1 MSIYNILRRI
11 GQGGFAEVSLIAFP
25 DGSQAARKKFH
36 PNQAQPLGPAE
47 IEHIKE
53 RFKREVIILSSINH
67 PNVVKVLASEI
78 DIDPPAYIMPLANAT
93 LAQDLM
99 TIRGYPIQDRI
110 KVFMDILAGLEAIHD
125 LSIYHRDLKP
135 QNILRF
141 GNDYAI
147 SDFGLISLDK
157 SQVSVLTQTGMNMGS
172 DRYTAPEI
180 TSELKFA
187 SRASDI
193 YSAGCILHDLTTQGS
208 GIRIPC
214 HQIRDPG
221 NPYEW
226 ILQICTRLD
235 KNDRFQSVK
244 ELREAVVSTVL
255 PGSNQQ
261 PTQGSPQ
268 ETLLADLKAKDTY
281 EISFLNTVLN
291 FLENSNYIDSHSVF
305 LNLEQVMIEKIIATN
320 DSNIISRLS
329 HVYSKWVSN
338 SSFDFSMCDVLASRL
353 DIFWNVNDPE
363 VRSNVLLGLL
373 IMGTRHNRW
382 YVEQKFVSRVK
393 SCDPLTA
400 QRFVLESAVR
410 KQQVSA
416 AINHL
421 PNSIN
426 FSRLELPTIIQQGFA
441 SYLI

>member
-1 MSIYNILRRI
+1 MGRI
-11 GQGGFAEVSLIAFP
+11 GQGGFAEVSAISFA
-25 DGSQAARKKFH
+25 DGTQAARKEFH
-36 PNQAQPLGPAE
+36 PNQTQPLGPAE

-67 PNVVKVLASEI
+67 PNVVKIISSEI
-78 DIDPPAYIMPLANAT
+78 HLEPPAYIMPLADST
-93 LAQDLM
+93 LADDLL
-99 TIRGYPIQDRI
+99 TIRGKPFQDRI

-187 SRASDI
+187 SKASDI
-193 YSAGCILHDLTTQGS
+193 YSAGCILHDLTTTGS

-244 ELREAVVSTVL
+244 ELREAVVSTIIN
-255 PGSNQQ
+255 GNNQQ
-261 PTQGSPQ
+261 PLQGSPQ
-268 ETLLADLKAKDTY
+268 ESILADLKGKTSYDVG
-281 EISFLNTVLN
+281 FLNTVLN
-291 FLENSNYIDSHSVF
+291 FLENSNYIDSHTVF
-305 LNLEQVMIEKIIATN
+305 INLEQVMIEKAIAVN
-320 DSNIISRLS
+320 DLNITSRLCY
-329 HVYSKWVSN
+329 VYSKWLSN

-353 DIFWNVNDPE
+353 DVFWNVNDPE

-373 IMGTRHNRW
+373 IMGTNHNRW

-393 SCDPLTA
+393 SCDMLTA

-410 KQQVSA
+410 RQQVSA
-416 AINHL
+416 SINHL
-421 PNSIN
+421 PNSIHFN
-426 FSRLELPTIIQQGFA
+426 RLELPPIIQQGFA
-441 SYLI
+441 TYSI

>member
-1 MSIYNILRRI
+1 MNTYNILGI
-11 GQGGFAEVSLIAFP
+11 KGYGGFAEVSVIQFA
-25 DGSQAARKKFH
+25 DGSQAARKEFH
-36 PNQAQPLGPAE
+36 PNQTQPLGPAE
-47 IEHIKE
+47 IEHIKD
-53 RFKREVIILSSINH
+53 RFKREALILSSINH
-67 PNVVKVLASEI
+67 PNVVKVIASEI
-78 DIDPPAYIMPLANAT
+78 NLEPPAYIMPLADAT
-93 LAQDLM
+93 LADDLFI
-99 TIRGYPIQDRI
+99 IRGYPIQNRI

-141 GNDYAI
+141 NNDYAI

-193 YSAGCILHDLTTQGS
+193 YSAGCILHDLTTMGS

-226 ILQICTRLD
+226 ILQICTRFD

-244 ELREAVVSTVL
+244 ELREAVVSTVI
-255 PGSNQQ
+255 PGSNQL
-261 PTQGSPQ
+261 PAQGSPQ
-268 ETLLADLKAKDTY
+268 DSILAELKAKVSYD
-281 EISFLNTVLN
+281 IHFLNTVLN
-291 FLENSNYIDSHSVF
+291 FLETSQYIDSHSVF
-305 LNLEQVMIEKIIATN
+305 LNLEQVIIEKMIAVN
-320 DSNIISRLS
+320 DLNIISRLS
-329 HVYSKWVSN
+329 NVYSKWLSN

-353 DIFWNVNDPE
+353 DLFWNINDPE

-393 SCDPLTA
+393 SCDQLTA

-410 KQQVSA
+410 VQQVSA

-421 PNSIN
+421 PNSIHFN
-426 FSRLELPTIIQQGFA
+426 RLELPKIIQQGFA
-441 SYLI
+441 SYSI

>member
-1 MSIYNILRRI
+1 MHPYTILKKI
-11 GQGGFAEVSLIAFP
+11 GQGGFAQVSLISFT
-25 DGSQAARKKFH
+25 DGSQAARKEFH
-36 PNQAQPLGPAE
+36 LNQAQPLGLAE

-53 RFKREVIILSSINH
+53 RFKREAHILSSINH
-67 PNVVKVLASEI
+67 PNVVKILTSEI
-78 DIDPPAYIMPLANAT
+78 DLEPPAYIMPLADAT
-93 LAQDLM
+93 LADDILK
-99 TIRGYPIQDRI
+99 IRQYPIKNRI
-110 KVFMDILAGLEAIHD
+110 KIFMDILAGLEAIHD

-141 GNDYAI
+141 GNNYAI

-208 GIRIPC
+208 GIRVPC
-214 HQIRDPG
+214 HQIRDQG

-226 ILQICTRLD
+226 ILQICTRYD
-235 KNDRFQSVK
+235 KSDRFQSVK
-244 ELREAVVSTVL
+244 ELREAVVSTVT
-255 PGSNQQ
+255 PGANQQ
-261 PTQGSPQ
+261 PIQGSPQ
-268 ETLLADLKAKDTY
+268 ESILADLKTKPSYDA
-281 EISFLNTVLN
+281 SFLNSFLG
-291 FLENSNYIDSHSVF
+291 FLENSSYIDSYSIF
-305 LNLEQVMIEKIIATN
+305 LNLEQSMIEKII
-320 DSNIISRLS
+320 DMKDLNITSRLS
-329 HVYSKWVSN
+329 YAYSKWLSN
-338 SSFDFSMCDVLASRL
+338 NSFDFSMCDVLASRL
-353 DIFWNVNDPE
+353 DVFWKIDDPE

-373 IMGTRHNRW
+373 IMGTKHNRW

-393 SCDPLTA
+393 SCDQLTA
-400 QRFVLESAVR
+400 QRFLLESAVR

-426 FSRLELPTIIQQGFA
+426 FSRSELPHILQQGFA
-441 SYLI
+441 SYSI

>member
-1 MSIYNILRRI
+1 MI
-11 GQGGFAEVSLIAFP
+11 GQGGFAEVSLISFP

-47 IEHIKE
+47 IEHIKD

-67 PNVVKVLASEI
+67 PNVVKVLVSEI
-78 DIDPPAYIMPLANAT
+78 HLEPPAYIMPLADAT

-99 TIRGYPIQDRI
+99 AIRGNPIQDRI

-226 ILQICTRLD
+226 ILQICTRFD

-244 ELREAVVSTVL
+244 ELREAVVSTIIT
-255 PGSNQQ
+255 GGTQQ
-261 PTQGSPQ
+261 PIQGSPQ
-268 ETLLADLKAKDTY
+268 ECILADLKTKPTY
-281 EISFLNTVLN
+281 DITFLNTVLN
-291 FLENSNYIDSHSVF
+291 FLESSNHVDSHSIF
-305 LNLEQVMIEKIIATN
+305 LNLDQSMIEKVIAMN
-320 DSNIISRLS
+320 DSNIISRFS
-329 HVYSKWVSN
+329 HVYSKWLSN

-373 IMGTRHNRW
+373 LMGTRHNRW

-393 SCDPLTA
+393 SCDALTA
-400 QRFVLESAVR
+400 QRFLLESAVKR
-410 KQQVSA
+410 QQVSA

-421 PNSIN
+421 PNSIHFN
-426 FSRLELPTIIQQGFA
+426 RLELPTIIQQGFL
-441 SYLI
+441 SYSI